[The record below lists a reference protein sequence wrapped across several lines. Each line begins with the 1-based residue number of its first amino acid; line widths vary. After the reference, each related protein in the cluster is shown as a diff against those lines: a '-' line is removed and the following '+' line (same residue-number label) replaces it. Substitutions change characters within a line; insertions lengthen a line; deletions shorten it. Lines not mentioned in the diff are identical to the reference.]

1 MGSSL
6 SVQVTIRG
14 NDYSVNVIIQHQ
26 VIGGNIGPAVEEE
39 ATHVVV
45 AVPRGALESG
55 MSILT
60 SSRKNR
66 FITTGK

>member
-1 MGSSL
+1 M
-6 SVQVTIRG
+6 QATIRG
-14 NDYSVNVIIQHQ
+14 NDYSANVIIQHQ
-26 VIGGNIGPAVEEE
+26 VISGNIGPTVEEE

-55 MSILT
+55 ISILT

>member
-39 ATHVVV
+39 ATHTLSWPFR
-45 AVPRGALESG
+45 AALWRAESP
-55 MSILT
+55 S
-60 SSRKNR
+60 
-66 FITTGK
+66 